1 MSEFHGAFK
10 LEDENGEPV
19 ALVPPESFTLLH
31 PGRDKAVVEDEQIE
45 SFLRAYAPLA
55 GRMFEDFEVAPL
67 PQDEPDRRVTVN
79 GTHCGIEGKPWDI
92 ELTVLTSEGLRGQR
106 PPFDYLARLIHDR
119 VLSDS
124 NLGGLIEGRTLVVAD
139 AAQVEMFATGAD
151 AEVLSGS
158 IVAAMRS
165 IASTELPDDS
175 GARMTIVTAGG
186 LTVSLT
192 GLTGKPGTE
201 LRVVCSATDV
211 SLTEARAA
219 LQACIAAKDQ
229 RHREVVVICSAD
241 PGTAG
246 SVVPFDRA
254 SHYLLRDYG
263 IGEPISTTHVRQAWL
278 HKIGSAEIW
287 PIPINWTAPTPKPR
301 TLP

>member
-31 PGRDKAVVEDEQIE
+31 PGRDKAVVENEQIE
-45 SFLRAYAPLA
+45 SFLRAYAPSVGLT
-55 GRMFEDFEVAPL
+55 FEDFEVAPL
-67 PQDEPDRRVTVN
+67 PQDEPDYRVTVN
-79 GTHCGIEGKPWDI
+79 GTHCGIDGKPWDI
-92 ELTVLTSEGLRGQR
+92 ELTALTSEGLRSQR
-106 PPFDYLARLIHDR
+106 PPFDHLARLIHDR
-119 VLSDS
+119 VTSAPD
-124 NLGGLIEGRTLVVAD
+124 LGALVEGRTLLVAD
-139 AAQVEMFATGAD
+139 AAQVETFATGED
-151 AEVLSGS
+151 AEILSS
-158 IVAAMRS
+158 RIVAALRGIS
-165 IASTELPDDS
+165 PNQLPHEP
-175 GARMTIVTAGG
+175 AERIRIVTVGG

-192 GLTGKPGTE
+192 GLTGRPGTD

-219 LQACIAAKDQ
+219 LRACIAAKDR

-246 SVVPFDRA
+246 SVVPLDRA
-254 SHYLLRDYG
+254 YHHLLRDHDMG
-263 IGEPISTTHVRQAWL
+263 DSISTSHVRQAWL
-278 HKIGSAEIW
+278 HEIGSAEIW
-287 PIPINWTAPTPKPR
+287 PIPIDWAAPSPKPR